1 MASAARKLLVS
12 AMLMTASMSVDGAAF
27 ADDGAPPAAGAGIGD
42 GMRGYYQ
49 SEETTAYTFVGVGA
63 ASAAA
68 GGILLTRPGDLA
80 RGLGGSLLALGV
92 LEAAGA
98 AFYAFQVDAEVEHY
112 SATLARDPSAFKR
125 EEATHIHGTTTRFFA
140 YRLGELALAVGG
152 AGVATY
158 GFAKDQDL
166 WKGVGIGVAAEAL
179 TFFVLDAFG
188 QARAR
193 AYEDEVQRFQ
203 PTIAV
208 QVGGGDRPTTIGMS
222 ARF

>member
-1 MASAARKLLVS
+1 MAASIKKALLFVLL
-12 AMLMTASMSVDGAAF
+12 AMASMSVGRPAR
-27 ADDGAPPAAGAGIGD
+27 ADDGAPPASAGIGD
-42 GMRGYYQ
+42 GMRDYYQ
-49 SEETTAYTFVGVGA
+49 SEKTTAYTFVGVGA

-68 GGILLTRPGDLA
+68 GGILLTRPGDFA
-80 RGLGGSLLALGV
+80 RGLGGSLLTLGV

-98 AFYAFQVDAEVEHY
+98 AFYAFQVDAEVDHY

-125 EEATHIHGTTTRFFA
+125 EEASHIHGTTTRFFA
-140 YRLGELALAVGG
+140 YRLSELALAVGG

-179 TFFVLDAFG
+179 TFFVLDSFG

-203 PTIAV
+203 PSVAV
-208 QVGGGDRPTTIGMS
+208 QVGGGDRPTTLGMS